1 MVSNIVGVGCSFVQ
15 GSEIPEGK
23 SFIDLL
29 GGLNLGDEGI
39 GNTGAVTR
47 VLMADIPRNSTIIFM
62 PTGLNRVD
70 IFKKEYRNVDITP
83 FVKIFPNIDP
93 VYLGDRDVF
102 NLEQAMAPFVSL
114 QTEVLN
120 ATTNIINMQ
129 NFCKANGH
137 KLIMFPAFSREYTK
151 KYFCDT
157 IEGSFPYKIDW
168 EKFISID
175 DCSNFFDWTVKQ
187 SGLKLE
193 LSMTEIHANLGKH
206 QIAGEWIMPRLHPSE
221 KAHKLF
227 AEKICKFL

>member
-15 GSEIPEGK
+15 GSEIPKGK

-47 VLMADIPRNSTIIFM
+47 ALMADIPRNSTIIFM

-70 IFKKEYRNVDITP
+70 IFKAEYNDVDITP

-93 VYLGDRDVF
+93 VKLGDMNKF
-102 NLEQAMAPFVSL
+102 NLERAMAPFVSL

-129 NFCKANGH
+129 NFCKVNGH

-151 KYFCDT
+151 KYFCNT
-157 IEGSFPYKIDW
+157 IEGSFPHKIDW
-168 EKFISID
+168 DKFITID
-175 DCSNFFDWTVKQ
+175 GCSNFFDWTIKQ
-187 SGLKLE
+187 SGAKVGLAMKD
-193 LSMTEIHANLGKH
+193 M
-206 QIAGEWIMPRLHPSE
+206 QINPSKYKIIGDWIMPRLHPSE

-227 AEKICKFL
+227 AETICKFL